1 MTRELKSLYLLIII
15 KKKLSNYILKM
26 FNRYLLTLLNQKD
39 EYTILKREVS
49 QTPLEKSINAII
61 EKVKQDID
69 KITKLNQFDYIY

>member
-61 EKVKQDID
+61 EKIKQDID